1 MPLVDLQIQPGIYTE
16 QTDRGAVNRWKDGD
30 HVRFRYGLPEKM
42 KGWVRYNDLEV
53 VPPVRAEH
61 DWSSLDNQ
69 QWLALASPQKLYV
82 INNDALYD
90 ITPIVSSGVL
100 EIPFLTE
107 DGSPNVIV
115 NHVDH
120 GVSVG
125 QFVVFSGANQTGGLD
140 LNGTFSVT
148 SVIDLDNYVITAGS
162 SATFNDAGGGSVS
175 YEYEIPPPDGTSAD
189 LGWGIGPYGLDNDP
203 EYVGGGWG
211 TPRRATNLRL
221 ELSLWSLDNW
231 GEDLIACRRGGPIYV
246 WERSNGPQ
254 TRARIIPNA
263 PVANNWILVS
273 PEDRILIAYGSHDG
287 TQRDQSLIRWCA
299 QENYDD
305 WTPSEGNAAGDKR
318 IDSGSR
324 ILTAVRTRNETIIWT
339 DTSIYS
345 QTGSGDND
353 VFLFQPKGESLS
365 IVGPNGAVE
374 AGGVIYFMAR
384 DEFVRYDGT
393 AQILPCTVRNYVF
406 GRIDRAQL
414 EKVYASVNKEQSEV
428 WWFYASNGATDNDSY
443 VIYNYREG
451 TWYYGTIART
461 CYTDSG
467 FLDTPVAVDAA
478 GAIYRHEVGYSDNSF
493 PLPSFVESYAME
505 IGDIGDYFGH
515 VDRFIPDFL
524 DLQSSVDVTFE
535 ARPYPR
541 GTPISKGPYSVDAE
555 TRKVDFRVRGRQI
568 SIRIYDGGGDAPEIL
583 LWTADAGFPISTQGP
598 TADGFFGLLTS
609 GTSDSNSTGWRFGT
623 LRINARPDGMR

>member
-30 HVRFRYGLPEKM
+30 HIRFRYGLPEKM
-42 KGWVRYNDLEV
+42 KGWVRYGDLTV

-82 INNDALYD
+82 INNDTLYD
-90 ITPIVSSGVL
+90 ITPIAASGALETPFSTIEGSDEVSVFAPEHG
-100 EIPFLTE
+100 LT
-107 DGSPNVIV
+107 
-115 NHVDH
+115 
-120 GVSVG
+120 VG
-125 QFVVFSGANQTGGLD
+125 QFVIFSGGASVGGLD
-140 LNGTFSVT
+140 LNGTFAVSAI
-148 SVIDLDNYVITAGS
+148 IDLDNYVIAAG
-162 SATFNDAGGGSVS
+162 APALFDDAGGNIVS
-175 YEYEIPPPDGTSAD
+175 YQYEIPPPEGTTAS
-189 LGWGIGPYGLDNDP
+189 LGWGIGPYGQDDDP
-203 EYVGGGWG
+203 EYLGSGWG
-211 TPRRATNLRL
+211 TPRNAINLRA

-287 TQRDQSLIRWCA
+287 VQRDQSLIRWCA

-305 WTPSEGNAAGDKR
+305 WTPSEANAAGDKR

-406 GRIDRAQL
+406 GRIDRDQL

-428 WWFYASNGATDNDSY
+428 WWFYASNGSAENDSY

-451 TWYYGTIART
+451 TWYYGTVSRT

-467 FLDTPVAVDAA
+467 FLDNPVSVDSS
-478 GAIYRHEVGYSDNSF
+478 GMIYRHEVGFSDNNF

-524 DLQSSVDVTFE
+524 DLQGSVDVAFE

-541 GTPISKGPYSVDAE
+541 GTPINKGPYPVDAE

-568 SIRIYDGGGDAPEIL
+568 AIRITDNGGTEPEIL
-583 LWTADAGFPISTQGP
+583 LWTADAGFPISDLGP
-598 TADGFFGLLTS
+598 TADGFFGFLSS
-609 GTSDSNSTGWRFGT
+609 GTANETGWRFGT
-623 LRINARPDGMR
+623 LRINARQDGMR